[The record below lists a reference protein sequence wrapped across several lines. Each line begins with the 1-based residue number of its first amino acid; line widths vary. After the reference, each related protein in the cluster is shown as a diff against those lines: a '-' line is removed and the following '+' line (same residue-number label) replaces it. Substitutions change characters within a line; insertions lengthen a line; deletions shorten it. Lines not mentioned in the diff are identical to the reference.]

1 MKTFRARRPITILM
15 AHPSCSWTVASVRT
29 YSRGADTGMPT
40 ALSSFQNAADSFA
53 PLSPPEQAAMARR
66 VAERERGIAAGCGL
80 TPAERALHDREVE
93 ALCVSCWRLAWVIV
107 REQAEA
113 RYGRDRA
120 RDLLPDLMAEA
131 NVALVRAAKTF
142 DLELTPKFPTYAAR
156 VVRDHVRAVLSREG
170 YVRLAPSWGR
180 VKRIAATRIPELTA
194 ALGRAPSIAEIQEDL
209 LERCLEWA
217 YGRLSPEELRLPP
230 ELRRDAAM
238 AKLRKQ
244 GMLGAVRDI
253 EEVLVA
259 SRSVLSLDQPVSDEG
274 PMTLG
279 EGVAARD
286 WDEGYRSVEM
296 QGLSDALA
304 EALSSLSDRERRIVL
319 LRYGFDGSEGWTYG
333 MIAREFGVSSERIRQ
348 IERAALE
355 KIAALPGAG
364 ELADF
369 LS

>member
-1 MKTFRARRPITILM
+1 
-15 AHPSCSWTVASVRT
+15 
-29 YSRGADTGMPT
+29 MPT
-40 ALSSFQNAADSFA
+40 ALSSFQSAADGFRS
-53 PLSPPEQAAMARR
+53 LSPAEQASMARR
-66 VAERERGIAAGCGL
+66 VAERERAIEGGEALDAL
-80 TPAERALHDREVE
+80 ESELHDREVE

-131 NVALVRAAKTF
+131 NFALVKAAKTF
-142 DLELTPKFPTYAAR
+142 DLELTPKFSTYAAR

-180 VKRIAATRIPELTA
+180 VKRIAATRIPELTT
-194 ALGRAPSIAEIQEDL
+194 ALGRAPTIPEIQEDL
-209 LERCLEWA
+209 MERCLEWA
-217 YGRLSPEELRLPP
+217 YGRLSAEELRLDP
-230 ELRRDAAM
+230 ERRKDAAM

-259 SRSVLSLDQPVSDEG
+259 SRSVLSLDQPVSEEG
-274 PMTLG
+274 TMTLG
-279 EGVAARD
+279 EGVASSD
-286 WDEGYRSVEM
+286 GEEGYRSVEM
-296 QGLSDALA
+296 SGLSDALS
-304 EALSSLSDRERRIVL
+304 EALAPLSERERRIVL
-319 LRYGFDGSEGWTYG
+319 LRYGFDGSEGWTYS
-333 MIAREFGVSSERIRQ
+333 MIAGKFGVSSERIRQ

-355 KIAALPGAG
+355 KIAASDEA
-364 ELADF
+364 ETLADF